1 MTCGPRP
8 LPCEEQVA
16 WHRCGY
22 NITMQYDTIAVLD
35 ATSAHLPAFEIP
47 GGMEHED
54 IEEHL
59 ANRGY
64 DLGNCEW
71 QIITSMSIDLDNVC
85 TATKSKRR
93 AR

>member
-35 ATSAHLPAFEIP
+35 ATSAHLPADEIP
-47 GGMEHED
+47 GGMGHED
-54 IEEHL
+54 IE
-59 ANRGY
+59 
-64 DLGNCEW
+64 
-71 QIITSMSIDLDNVC
+71 
-85 TATKSKRR
+85 
-93 AR
+93 